1 MRTMNLMKKAMLMLV
16 LLWTMISGAMA
27 TSTSSGPHDVM
38 VGETKRIDLPASVTQ
53 NAYFSFGATVTN
65 GTGYVRVK
73 ESNKN
78 YVRVE
83 GLAVTPDVG
92 VIVTYSY
99 QDQFYKSHTHDLR
112 IRVKAESQSTT
123 GTTEKDVVNIA
134 ETMTLKVGEAKQ
146 ITASS
151 SYGEVVF
158 TWRSDDTEIVT
169 LKDNVT
175 GTGNNRITGM
185 KAGTTV
191 VTATSQ
197 KGGWAKCTVT
207 VTDETEQMAATSVA
221 LSHHQLGLMVG
232 QEFQLSAI
240 VLPEST
246 TDKSLTWS
254 STDSNIV
261 TVDETGKIKVVKDG
275 AAKIVVS
282 TSNGLSDTC
291 LVFCR
296 AQAQESSVVE
306 LNDSEGIS
314 ELPEKADVKYSRT
327 FLKGWN
333 SVCLPF
339 ALDVE
344 QLGTGSQLAVFD
356 KIVDDGTSVKITFTS
371 VQRVDGGIPCLVYVP
386 EELVF
391 GYDEKDIDLVQA
403 PLNDGVMKGSYT
415 TSVIGGGCYKLNQSG
430 TAWGTTKALNA
441 VCAPFRAFIDLAVSC
456 GADVEIKVSNK

>member
-1 MRTMNLMKKAMLMLV
+1 MLV
-16 LLWTMISGAMA
+16 LLWTMVQGAMA

-38 VGETKRIDLPASVTQ
+38 VGEIKRIDLPASVTQ

-65 GTGYVRVK
+65 GSGYVRVK

-83 GLAVTPDVG
+83 GLAVTPDAG
-92 VIVTYSY
+92 VIVTYTY
-99 QDQFYKSHTHDLR
+99 QDQFYKSHTHDLK
-112 IRVKAESQSTT
+112 IRVKAVNQSTT
-123 GTTEKDVVNIA
+123 GTTGKDVVTIA

-146 ITASS
+146 ILAAS

-158 TWRSDDTEIVT
+158 TWRSDDTGIVT

-175 GTGNNRITGM
+175 GTGNNRITGV

-191 VTATSQ
+191 ITASSQ

-207 VTDETEQMAATSVA
+207 VTDETEQVAATSIA
-221 LSHHQLGLMVG
+221 LSHHQLGLTVG
-232 QEFQLSAI
+232 QEFQLSAT
-240 VLPEST
+240 VLPESA
-246 TDKSLTWS
+246 TDKAVTWTSTNS
-254 STDSNIV
+254 SIV
-261 TVDETGKIKVVKDG
+261 TVDETGKIKAVKDG
-275 AAKIVVS
+275 AVTIIVS

-296 AQAQESSVVE
+296 AQAQESSVVD
-306 LNDSEGIS
+306 LNDSKGIS
-314 ELPEKADVKYSRT
+314 ELPGRADVKYSRT

-339 ALDVE
+339 ALDLQ
-344 QLGTGSQLAVFD
+344 QLGAGSQLAVFD
-356 KIVDDGTSVKITFTS
+356 KIVDDGNSVKIIFTP

-386 EELVF
+386 EVF
-391 GYDEKDIDLVQA
+391 DFHYDGKDVDLAQA
-403 PLNDGVMKGSYT
+403 PLNNGAMKGSYT
-415 TSVIGGGCYKLNQSG
+415 TSVIGDGCYKLNQSG
-430 TAWGTTKALNA
+430 TAWGTTRTSNA
-441 VCAPFRAFIDLAVSC
+441 VCVPFRAYIDLVVSS

>member
-1 MRTMNLMKKAMLMLV
+1 MRTMNLMKKGMLMLV
-16 LLWTMISGAMA
+16 LLWAIISGAMA
-27 TSTSSGPHDVM
+27 ASTSSGPHDVM
-38 VGETKRIDLPASVTQ
+38 VGEIKRIDLPASVTQ

-65 GTGYVRVK
+65 GSGYVRVK

-78 YVRVE
+78 YIRVE
-83 GLAVTPDVG
+83 GLAVTPDAG

-99 QDQFYKSHTHDLR
+99 QDQFYKSHTHDLK
-112 IRVKAESQSTT
+112 IRVKSESQSTT
-123 GTTEKDVVNIA
+123 GTTGKDVVSIA
-134 ETMTLKVGEAKQ
+134 ETMTLKVGESKQ
-146 ITASS
+146 ILAAS

-158 TWRSDDTEIVT
+158 TWRSDDTGIVT

-175 GTGNNRITGM
+175 GTGYNRITGV

-191 VTATSQ
+191 ITASSQ

-207 VTDETEQMAATSVA
+207 VTDDTEQVAATSIA
-221 LSHHQLGLMVG
+221 LSHHQLGLTVG
-232 QEFQLSAI
+232 QEFQLSASL
-240 VLPEST
+240 LPEST
-246 TDKSLTWS
+246 TDKSLTWT
-254 STDSNIV
+254 STASDIV
-261 TVDETGKIKVVKDG
+261 TVDGTGKIKAIKDG
-275 AAKIVVS
+275 AAKIIVS

-291 LVFCR
+291 VVYCR
-296 AQAQESSVVE
+296 AQAQESNLVD

-314 ELPEKADVKYSRT
+314 ELPEKADIKYSRT
-327 FLKGWN
+327 FLQGWN

-344 QLGTGSQLAVFD
+344 QLGPGSQLAVFD
-356 KIVDDGTSVKITFTS
+356 KIVDDGNSVKITFTS

-386 EELVF
+386 EEFVF
-391 GYDEKDIDLVQA
+391 GYDEKDVDLVQV
-403 PLNDGVMKGSYT
+403 PLNNGVMKGSYT

-441 VCAPFRAFIDLAVSC
+441 VCAPFRAYIDLAVSN

>member
-1 MRTMNLMKKAMLMLV
+1 MRTMNLMKKGMLMLV
-16 LLWTMISGAMA
+16 LLWTIISGAMA
-27 TSTSSGPHDVM
+27 ASTSSGPHDVM
-38 VGETKRIDLPASVTQ
+38 VGEIKRIDLPASVTQ
-53 NAYFSFGATVTN
+53 NAYYSFGATVTN
-65 GTGYVRVK
+65 GSGYVRVK

-78 YVRVE
+78 YIRVE
-83 GLAVTPDVG
+83 GLAVTPDAG

-99 QDQFYKSHTHDLR
+99 QDQFYKSHTHDLK
-112 IRVKAESQSTT
+112 IRVKSGSQSTT
-123 GTTEKDVVNIA
+123 GSTGKDVVSIA
-134 ETMTLKVGEAKQ
+134 ETMTLKVGESKQ
-146 ITASS
+146 ITAAS

-169 LKDNVT
+169 LKDDVT
-175 GTGNNRITGM
+175 GTGNNRITAV

-207 VTDETEQMAATSVA
+207 VTDGTEQVAATDVT

-232 QEFQLSAI
+232 QEFQLSAT

-246 TDKSLTWS
+246 TDKLLTWS
-254 STDSNIV
+254 STNSNIV
-261 TVDETGKIKVVKDG
+261 TVDETGKIKAMKDG
-275 AAKIVVS
+275 AATIIVS

-291 LVFCR
+291 FVFCR
-296 AQAQESSVVE
+296 AQTQESCVVD
-306 LNDSEGIS
+306 LNDSKGIS

-327 FLKGWN
+327 FLQGWN

-339 ALDVE
+339 ALDV
-344 QLGTGSQLAVFD
+344 QLFGTGSLLAVFD
-356 KIVDDGTSVKITFTS
+356 KIVDDGNSVKITFTS

-386 EELVF
+386 EELDF
-391 GYDEKDIDLVQA
+391 HYDEKNIDLEQV
-403 PLNDGVMKGSYT
+403 PLSNGVLKGLYT
-415 TSVIGGGCYKLNQSG
+415 TAVIGSGCYKLNQSG

-441 VCAPFRAFIDLAVSC
+441 VCAPFRAYIDLTVSS